1 MKLRQ
6 GGDFI
11 EKPASL
17 TLDIEL
23 RYILKLGLRRLVQT
37 D

>member
-23 RYILKLGLRRLVQT
+23 HPKVSFKAPGS